1 MSSNPHSK
9 GPPISGKKAH
19 TLDEIKNAFR
29 AKANAAQL
37 AATISGMA
45 ATLIRT
51 MAVQVTSAT
60 GDLPALEH
68 YFGPDTSGSP
78 PSGGG
83 LPADEEG
90 ALGGPPSGG
99 GLPADEEGAL
109 GGPPGG
115 GGADEEGAVDYSW
128 GYPEGIR
135 NGSQP
140 MPPARRV
147 VESGWTRSA
156 ATAKSGWERWLLEQ
170 NHAAVSKK
178 LEFLILSSNTMLQVM
193 SAIALKKKAKL
204 VASQELNSRQAEQII
219 ALETE
224 LRSLKSALESA
235 DAAAADLTK

>member
-1 MSSNPHSK
+1 MSLSALDPFPVSLERSTDGGAAEAAGALG
-9 GPPISGKKAH
+9 GPPG
-19 TLDEIKNAFR
+19 
-29 AKANAAQL
+29 
-37 AATISGMA
+37 
-45 ATLIRT
+45 
-51 MAVQVTSAT
+51 
-60 GDLPALEH
+60 
-68 YFGPDTSGSP
+68 
-78 PSGGG
+78 GGG

-90 ALGGPPSGG
+90 ALGGPPPGGG
-99 GLPADEEGAL
+99 GLPDFGNPDAL

-204 VASQELNSRQAEQII
+204 VASQELNSRQSEQIIVLETKLRSLFADRLKDQAKLVDANTKLVASQRQTI

>member
-115 GGADEEGAVDYSW
+115 GGLPADEEGAL
-128 GYPEGIR
+128 GG
-135 NGSQP
+135 
-140 MPPARRV
+140 PPPGGGGLPAFDGPGNFFLV
-147 VESGWTRSA
+147 VE
-156 ATAKSGWERWLLEQ
+156 
-170 NHAAVSKK
+170 
-178 LEFLILSSNTMLQVM
+178 F
-193 SAIALKKKAKL
+193 
-204 VASQELNSRQAEQII
+204 
-219 ALETE
+219 
-224 LRSLKSALESA
+224 
-235 DAAAADLTK
+235 D